1 MMSPRY
7 HEMVNGAMASVVRD
21 TMEARGVTEQQ
32 LVAWS
37 GIDADSMVER
47 LDATKSFTIIQL
59 LAIESA
65 LNLPTGQLLEQA
77 TSIAR
82 TVRPAGAA

>member
-1 MMSPRY
+1 MSPHYR
-7 HEMVNGAMASVVRD
+7 EMVNGAMASVVGD
-21 TMEARGVTEQQ
+21 AMEARGVTEQQ

-37 GIDADSMVER
+37 GIDADGMAER
-47 LDATKSFTIIQL
+47 LDGSISFTITQL

>member
-1 MMSPRY
+1 MSPEYR
-7 HEMVNGAMASVVRD
+7 EMVNGAMASVIED
-21 TMEARGVTEQQ
+21 AIEARGVTEQQ

-37 GIDADSMVER
+37 GIDTDSMVER
-47 LDATKSFTIIQL
+47 LDATKGFTITQL

-65 LNLPTGQLLEQA
+65 LNLPTGELLEQA

>member
-1 MMSPRY
+1 MSPEYR
-7 HEMVNGAMASVVRD
+7 EMVDGAISSEVRRV
-21 TMEARGVTEQQ
+21 MEARSVTEQQ

-47 LDATKSFTIIQL
+47 LDATESFTITQL
-59 LAIESA
+59 LAIESG
-65 LNLPTGQLLEQA
+65 LNLPTGELLEQA

-82 TVRPAGAA
+82 TVYPAGAA